1 MSVINK
7 IVFQN
12 VTLKVLL
19 EEEGTNYFI
28 VEALR
33 HKIRIPRKH
42 FPFPL
47 FFVWPLSNPKGGEGK
62 TTLFKPGQQTIH
74 PSQEFI

>member
-19 EEEGTNYFI
+19 EEEGTTYLI
-28 VEALR
+28 VEALQ
-33 HKIRIPRKH
+33 HKILPIIYLIFLR
-42 FPFPL
+42 
-47 FFVWPLSNPKGGEGK
+47 
-62 TTLFKPGQQTIH
+62 TTLPQRFENEPVK
-74 PSQEFI
+74 

>member
-19 EEEGTNYFI
+19 EEEGNTYLI
-28 VEALR
+28 VEALQ
-33 HKIRIPRKH
+33 HKINIPRKH

-47 FFVWPLSNPKGGEGK
+47 FFV
-62 TTLFKPGQQTIH
+62 
-74 PSQEFI
+74 

>member
-7 IVFQN
+7 IVLQN

-19 EEEGTNYFI
+19 EEEGTTYLI

-33 HKIRIPRKH
+33 HKILPIIYLIFLR
-42 FPFPL
+42 
-47 FFVWPLSNPKGGEGK
+47 
-62 TTLFKPGQQTIH
+62 TTLPQTFENE
-74 PSQEFI
+74 PVK